1 MRLNKKAIAAV
12 AVVVVAVSLGA
23 VVSFGPSLFSVE
35 PEQQELDFT
44 VTGSNECLR
53 FLERKVKEV
62 YVPFRT
68 GANEQWLLT
77 VECLE
82 MPGQGGWTDLY
93 FYEGYWDE
101 GENHTCAAEDMY
113 PILSD
118 IPESTNCVGTESPY
132 SEVFGGPEPQSRTV
146 FFVYPPGGTAT
157 FHIKLE
163 QLK

>member
-1 MRLNKKAIAAV
+1 LNKKIITAV
-12 AVVVVAVSLGA
+12 AVMVVAISLGA
-23 VVSFGPSLFSVE
+23 VVGFGPSLFSVE

-53 FLERKVKEV
+53 FLERTVKEV

-68 GANEQWLLT
+68 GANEQWQLT

-101 GENHTCAAEDMY
+101 GTNHTCTAQDMY

-118 IPESTNCVGTESPY
+118 IPASENRMSTESPY
-132 SEVFGGPEPQSRTV
+132 SQVFGGPNPQSRTV
-146 FFVYPPGGTAT
+146 FFVYPPGGNAT

-163 QLK
+163 KLS